1 MDINEYIRK
10 RRALINRQISKGF
23 NDNFSQENISKA
35 YDDEFNKAH
44 KVGDIHPN
52 GKWVWTEIKPGKFDW
67 RVIKK
72 GKGSTS
78 GSKVSPTVAAK
89 VKVGNT
95 AVNGVKS
102 QADVDAKRQKFQNFL
117 RQQ

>member
-1 MDINEYIRK
+1 M
-10 RRALINRQISKGF
+10 
-23 NDNFSQENISKA
+23 
-35 YDDEFNKAH
+35 
-44 KVGDIHPN
+44 GDIHPN

-102 QADVDAKRQKFQNFL
+102 QADMDAKRQKFQNFL